1 MVPNLNRASTRA
13 SVQALTEVVRDGYRW
28 CYWFPWRRLVQAMSI
43 PARLA
48 AARSLGSLY
57 YFSSPGWRALS
68 KAEILASF
76 QEPPASQAISRLSLR
91 GARQYFQTQL
101 EVFAYPCLTPA
112 EMEKYFPI
120 NGRQN
125 LDAAL
130 NQGRGVLILLS
141 HLGANQMIMPAL
153 GFRGYR
159 IHQISRAAQAGN
171 DEYLG
176 RRLSPCL
183 LKVIELQR
191 SFEESL
197 PAQHIDVSRGLR
209 PVLRQL
215 KANGVVAVAG
225 DGRYGSD
232 WTPHRFLGRP
242 ATFSPGP
249 WLIAHR
255 TGAPLLFTFVL
266 RPYRGSTYQ
275 VIIEPP
281 LPLPYGAGAKEF
293 LAAGLE
299 VYTRRLEEYFSRY
312 PCQYL
317 PFLYLARRY
326 TQGRDNQFFLDYAS
340 GGQGAY
346 GTMGKS
352 AVTAP

>member
-1 MVPNLNRASTRA
+1 MEMTVDLNRDSIRA
-13 SVQALTEVVRDGYRW
+13 PVQAVADLVRDGYRW
-28 CYWFPWRRLVQAMSI
+28 CYWFPWRRLIQAMPI

-48 AARSLGSLY
+48 AARTLGSLF
-57 YFSSPGWRALS
+57 YFSSPGWRALTR
-68 KAEILASF
+68 AEILASF
-76 QEPPASQAISRLSLR
+76 REPLNPQAISRLSLR

-101 EVFAYPCLTPA
+101 EVFAYPCLTSA
-112 EMEKYFPI
+112 EMEQYFPI
-120 NGRQN
+120 KGRQN

-130 NQGRGVLILLS
+130 NRGRGVLILLS

-159 IHQISRAAQAGN
+159 LHQISRAAQASN
-171 DEYLG
+171 DEYRG

-191 SFEESL
+191 SYEEAL

-215 KANGVVAVAG
+215 KANGIVAVAG

-255 TGAPLLFTFVL
+255 TGAPLLPTFVL
-266 RPYRGSTYQ
+266 RPHRSSTYQ

-281 LPLPYGAGAKEF
+281 LPLPYGVEAEEF
-293 LAAGLE
+293 LSAGLK
-299 VYTRRLEEYFSRY
+299 VYTRRLEEYFARY

-340 GGQGAY
+340 GGQGL
-346 GTMGKS
+346 
-352 AVTAP
+352 